1 MSAKKRGIQI
11 GIFLLIMTL
20 TFFALFRGQN
30 LSEISRAV
38 RQMSPEYIFF
48 SVLLALCFVCAEGG
62 MIWYLLRSMPANKN
76 KRGTSFFRCIQYSF
90 IGFFYSG
97 ITPSATGGQP
107 VQLYYMNKDGNRGS
121 ESTVVL
127 MTVAVVYKF
136 VLVIMGT
143 GILIFWF
150 TPLRSVLGKY
160 FYLYIFGLFLNIVL
174 VMIISCVMLFPGV
187 ILKVALTVE
196 KLLIKMKVW
205 KPSQYREEGIRKF
218 VKGYQDAVVWLRNH
232 KSKLAVVIVMTFF
245 QRCSVFVLT
254 YVVYLGFGLE
264 GIGGMKVIIL
274 QASVYI
280 AVDMLPLPGA
290 QGITEL
296 MYKTVFVNVFT
307 GAYLIPSMLVSRGI
321 NFYFL
326 LIVSLLV
333 VLANRFVLNKKG
345 MENCC

>member
-1 MSAKKRGIQI
+1 MSAKKRGIQV
-11 GIFLLIMTL
+11 GIFLFIMIL
-20 TFFALFRGQN
+20 TFFALFRGEN
-30 LSEISRAV
+30 LSEISQAV
-38 RQMSPEYIFF
+38 RQMSPEYIFLA
-48 SVLLALCFVCAEGG
+48 VLLAICFVCAEGW

-76 KRGTSFFRCIQYSF
+76 NGGTSLLRCIQYSF

-121 ESTVVL
+121 DSTVVL

-143 GILIFWF
+143 GILLFWF
-150 TPLRSVLGKY
+150 TPLRGELGKY
-160 FYLYIFGLFLNIVL
+160 FYLYLLGLSLNVVL
-174 VMIISCVMLFPGV
+174 VVIISCVMLFPGG
-187 ILKVALTVE
+187 ILKGAVTVE
-196 KLLIKMKVW
+196 KLLVKFKVW
-205 KPSQYREEGIRKF
+205 KPSRNREKGIKKF
-218 VKGYQDAVVWLRNH
+218 VDGYQDAVAWLCNNKR
-232 KSKLAVVIVMTFF
+232 KLATIIVMTFF

-254 YVVYLGFGLE
+254 YIVYLGFGLE
-264 GIGGMKVIIL
+264 GTGGMKVIIL

-307 GAYLIPSMLVSRGI
+307 GTYLVPSMLVSRGI

-333 VLANRFVLNKKG
+333 VLANRFILNKKG
-345 MENCC
+345 VENCC